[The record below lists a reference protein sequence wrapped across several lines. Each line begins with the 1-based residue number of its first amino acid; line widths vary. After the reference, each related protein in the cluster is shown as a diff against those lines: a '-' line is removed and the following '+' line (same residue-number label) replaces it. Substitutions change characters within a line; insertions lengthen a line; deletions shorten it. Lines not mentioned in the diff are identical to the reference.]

1 MCHRKFFLFVFLA
14 RKQEVVCG
22 FQFLCHPVS
31 VYKQADRPYAC
42 HPFVTI
48 ASELDEYLLV
58 ILARESRLPFQF
70 VQCRSTTQF
79 HCCAVCF
86 VSLAFWKITE

>member
-58 ILARESRLPFQF
+58 NWPGRAAHRFSSYSAAQQLSFIV
-70 VQCRSTTQF
+70 VQY
-79 HCCAVCF
+79 
-86 VSLAFWKITE
+86 VSFP

>member
-42 HPFVTI
+42 HPFVGNTGQGEPLTV
-48 ASELDEYLLV
+48 SVRTVPLNN
-58 ILARESRLPFQF
+58 S
-70 VQCRSTTQF
+70 
-79 HCCAVCF
+79 
-86 VSLAFWKITE
+86 VSLLCSMFRFLSFLEDY